1 MTAGFR
7 GLRLA
12 RSIVESSGESVAT
25 GSAAAG
31 LAPAPLCA
39 HTYGFGLPMVA
50 AFAVPPAVVVWWT
63 RPDTLVQLAL
73 LGTVLLS
80 VLRLML
86 TSERLRVRRFA
97 NGAEP
102 LLSAVERGPEPLMA
116 SSTSY
121 EEVKPAQIL

>member
-1 MTAGFR
+1 
-7 GLRLA
+7 
-12 RSIVESSGESVAT
+12 
-25 GSAAAG
+25 
-31 LAPAPLCA
+31 
-39 HTYGFGLPMVA
+39 MVA